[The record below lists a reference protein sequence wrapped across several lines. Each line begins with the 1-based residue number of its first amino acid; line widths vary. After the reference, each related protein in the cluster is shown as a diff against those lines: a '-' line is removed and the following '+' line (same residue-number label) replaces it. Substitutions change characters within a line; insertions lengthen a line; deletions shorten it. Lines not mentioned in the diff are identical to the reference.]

1 VNNALRVSGRLV
13 AKAGKIIGL
22 ISPVLAA
29 GIVALMLFGP
39 GYSYQSASCKAS
51 FGHESREECTYESA
65 TISAFRYAMEEGD
78 TTLLYWAGFI
88 IAVCL
93 VSAVGALAGR
103 AAPVWVCAA
112 VLWVLAVLGMMS
124 IGLFILPLAV
134 VLFAS
139 ATLLTI
145 SRYESRR
152 A

>member
-1 VNNALRVSGRLV
+1 M

-22 ISPVLAA
+22 ISPVLAV

-39 GYSYQSASCKAS
+39 GYSYQSARCKAS
-51 FGHESREECTYESA
+51 VGHESRQECTYESGA
-65 TISAFRYAMEEGD
+65 ISAFRYAIEEGD

-88 IAVCL
+88 IAVCS

-103 AAPVWVCAA
+103 ATPVWVCAV
-112 VLWVLAVLGMMS
+112 VLWIVTGLGMMS

>member
-1 VNNALRVSGRLV
+1 M
-13 AKAGKIIGL
+13 AKAGKIIGS
-22 ISPVLAA
+22 ISPVLAV
-29 GIVALMLFGP
+29 GIVALMLFGT
-39 GYSYQSASCKAS
+39 GYSYQSASCKA
-51 FGHESREECTYESA
+51 GYGGESSEECTYESG
-65 TISAFRYAMEEGD
+65 TISAFQYYIEEGD

-88 IAVCL
+88 IVVCL
-93 VSAVGALAGR
+93 VAAVGALAGR
-103 AAPVWVCAA
+103 AAPVWVCAV
-112 VLWVLAVLGMMS
+112 VLWVLTGLGMMS